1 MERRKRMKK
10 EKKEWRGDK
19 ARPSNRAKTWGRD
32 KSPKQDR
39 KKWNN
44 NPIRD
49 LLGGMRHGENVSLLL
64 DSKRIGDISCLAF
77 LKRPWFGTTTLR

>member
-1 MERRKRMKK
+1 MERRKRMKPK
-10 EKKEWRGDK
+10 QEKEWRGDK

-44 NPIRD
+44 NPSEICWV
-49 LLGGMRHGENVSLLL
+49 G
-64 DSKRIGDISCLAF
+64 
-77 LKRPWFGTTTLR
+77 

>member
-1 MERRKRMKK
+1 MKPK
-10 EKKEWRGDK
+10 QEKEWRGDK

-44 NPIRD
+44 NPSEICWV
-49 LLGGMRHGENVSLLL
+49 G
-64 DSKRIGDISCLAF
+64 
-77 LKRPWFGTTTLR
+77 